1 MYSQNVFAAILMPW
15 YIAMAVMVRG
25 CAIATIVVVFLVQ
38 NAQTRRLT
46 LLCSVVDMGFDG
58 TAARLQD
65 EG

>member
-1 MYSQNVFAAILMPW
+1 
-15 YIAMAVMVRG
+15 VRG
-25 CAIATIVVVFLVQ
+25 CAIATIIVVFLVQ